1 MRPRR
6 PHRPRLGRSS
16 RIGRPAHWHA
26 PGSRQQYG
34 ASSSPQKLLSGTHGV
49 DDDDCGD
56 ALNVANLENKGSPVG
71 SQEHGETI
79 AHIPGSDGVVIGV
92 KDVGLAQ
99 AVLQRRSGN
108 DRIVHRSKVTC
119 GALCGRGVWSRGD
132 AGGCRRFDCPVG
144 VRIPQMPWATSASSG
159 ALMSVRL
166 PGWRMP
172 PHQRRPVAS
181 AGWCHDRRLFRGR
194 YGIYRQPRRGDLG
207 ASVLVRAGCGEGECG
222 GARLVGS
229 EKSPIVTL
237 RWCVGLGGLIE
248 NVLSRRGLR
257 SPTELSG
264 GASVICGNAQ
274 SARIA
279 VPVCGWDAPPDAAG
293 TVRRPVAARA
303 LREASGSRC
312 VRMAGLCRR
321 SLSAPGM
328 DCDPPRL
335 SQSDS
340 RLYAVKLTEPDSIT
354 ILSAYDST

>member
-16 RIGRPAHWHA
+16 RSEQPARRHA

-49 DDDDCGD
+49 DDDDCCD

-79 AHIPGSDGVVIGV
+79 SHVPGPDGVVIGV

-119 GALCGRGVWSRGD
+119 DVLCGRGVWSRGD
-132 AGGCRRFDCPVG
+132 AGGCHRCLGCHRRRAGRSCVPGCRADGCRHIGAGLSLLRTG
-144 VRIPQMPWATSASSG
+144 VTIGDYS
-159 ALMSVRL
+159 
-166 PGWRMP
+166 
-172 PHQRRPVAS
+172 
-181 AGWCHDRRLFRGR
+181 GWC
-194 YGIYRQPRRGDLG
+194 GIGRQPRRGDLG

-264 GASVICGNAQ
+264 GASVICGNVQ
-274 SARIA
+274 SSARIA
-279 VPVCGWDAPPDAAG
+279 VPV
-293 TVRRPVAARA
+293 
-303 LREASGSRC
+303 
-312 VRMAGLCRR
+312 
-321 SLSAPGM
+321 
-328 DCDPPRL
+328 
-335 SQSDS
+335 
-340 RLYAVKLTEPDSIT
+340 
-354 ILSAYDST
+354 